1 MGLLYVLHNKQYTS
15 PHQIISF
22 TVYITLFCSPPTI
35 SRPTNCCLPLQDANS
50 DFIPTKNNVL
60 IIVVYT
66 FLIMKYYNFVSTN
79 KYKIL
84 ISSFFLLL
92 RCLLFIAVC
101 FIEIFVVIS
110 MKMVTMPNHEE
121 LSNRKNTLLYHY
133 YILCIFGVTE
143 LLR

>member
-1 MGLLYVLHNKQYTS
+1 
-15 PHQIISF
+15 
-22 TVYITLFCSPPTI
+22 
-35 SRPTNCCLPLQDANS
+35 
-50 DFIPTKNNVL
+50 
-60 IIVVYT
+60 
-66 FLIMKYYNFVSTN
+66 MKYYNFVSTN

-110 MKMVTMPNHEE
+110 MKMVTMPNREE
-121 LSNRKNTLLYHY
+121 LSNRKNILLYHY